1 MSQSNRIYTVKQIS
15 SIVDKS
21 ISHVRSRLK
30 KVGVKFIFDQISGQK
45 TKLYQFQFLPA
56 DWQKQINTHE
66 AKNKLQELG
75 IETEAK
81 YDPVSIEIG
90 AQCYANA
97 PEYNRRIFGKKATI
111 LHESDGMEYRDLK
124 DWVEYWNEN
133 HPNLKTSVRAI
144 MRYRKAVREYDMNVL
159 LGKYGTQK
167 GRTKVSD
174 DAFEKFKELFLVEG
188 GPSAKSC
195 WMAVVGLFCTSENI
209 KDFPKVDTFTRLL
222 KKEVGKSAIYY
233 ARNGYNK
240 WNRKYAGYLDRDY
253 DKISAGEVWV
263 SDHAQVDIAVSSSKN
278 GKPVFGWITSF
289 IDMKTSKALSCFFHE
304 EPPNSDHIFQAFF
317 LAAKEHGLPKYLYI
331 DNGKDYRCRDFAGGR
346 KHYRVE
352 IDEAKAKGML
362 LDLNVMPIFAKPYGA
377 QSKTIERW
385 HLKVKDLFSRNTVG
399 FRGGNVTERPEKL
412 VLEIKQEKI
421 IKFDVLNELL
431 QDFIFNFLNKFPSN
445 GKGTNGKAPDD
456 AWNLENPVKRMVSKE
471 ALKLFCSRTTKPLT
485 IGRNGVKHSQYK
497 ITYFAE
503 WMVPLK
509 GSKVYLRIAPDNV
522 NDAWVFSNDSDEYLG
537 NAQIKGLVHPVAESE
552 IDRAEL
558 REAIAEKN
566 RELKLVKTL
575 GYTTH
580 IPDVAERI
588 NAMKAGGKILHPDP
602 VPEPEQQIQQIL
614 PNSPIQ
620 QAITARKRME
630 EEGEHDLS
638 ALVRHSEIEDV
649 RWKLQETRGQFLHFE
664 SDRPA
669 KEEKIRKLETRLR
682 ELEAIAQ

>member
-1 MSQSNRIYTVKQIS
+1 MNQTES
-15 SIVDKS
+15 
-21 ISHVRSRLK
+21 
-30 KVGVKFIFDQISGQK
+30 KF
-45 TKLYQFQFLPA
+45 
-56 DWQKQINTHE
+56 
-66 AKNKLQELG
+66 
-75 IETEAK
+75 
-81 YDPVSIEIG
+81 DPVSIELR
-90 AQCYANA
+90 ALSYANA
-97 PEYNRRIFGKKATI
+97 PEYNRQIFDKKATI
-111 LHESDGMEYRDLK
+111 LHESDGLK
-124 DWVEYWNEN
+124 WRELEDWVAYWNKK
-133 HPNLKTSVRAI
+133 HPNLTTSAKTI
-144 MRYRKAVREYDMNVL
+144 MRDRKAVREHGMDVL
-159 LGKYGTQK
+159 LGKYGTNK

-174 DAFEKFKELFLVEG
+174 EAFEKFKGLYLVEG

-195 WMAVVGLFCTSENI
+195 WIGVVGLSDKSKD
-209 KDFPKVDTFTRLL
+209 KDFPTTQTFIRRLE
-222 KKEVGKSAIYY
+222 KEVGKSIIYNY
-233 ARNGYNK
+233 RNGYRK
-240 WNRKYAGYLDRDY
+240 WNRKYAGYIERDY

-263 SDHAQVDIAVSSSKN
+263 SDHAQVDIAATSCKN

-289 IDMKTSKALSCFFHE
+289 IDMKTTKTLSCFFHE

-352 IDEAKAKGML
+352 IDEVKAKGML

-385 HLKVKDLFSRNTVG
+385 HLKVKDMFSRNAVG

-412 VLEIKQEKI
+412 VLEIKQNKI
-421 IKFDVLNELL
+421 IKFDILNDLL
-431 QDFIFNFLNKFPSN
+431 QDFVFNFLNKLPSE
-445 GKGTNGKAPDD
+445 GKGTKGKSPNDV
-456 AWNLENPVKRMVSKE
+456 WNLENPVKRMVSNE

-497 ITYFAE
+497 VTYFEE

-537 NAQIKGLVHPVAESE
+537 NAHIKGLIHPVAESK

-566 RELKLVKTL
+566 RELKLIKTL

-580 IPDVAERI
+580 VPDVAERI
-588 NAMKAGGKILHPDP
+588 NGMKAALPILHPDP
-602 VPEPEQQIQQIL
+602 IPKPEQHIQQIL
-614 PNSPIQ
+614 PNSPMQ
-620 QAITARKRME
+620 QAITARKRIE
-630 EEGEHDLS
+630 EEGKYDLS
-638 ALVRHSEIEDV
+638 TLVNYAEIKDI
-649 RWKLQETRGQFLHFE
+649 RFKLKETEGQFLHFE

-669 KEEKIRKLETRLR
+669 KEEKIRKYKTRLR
-682 ELEAIAQ
+682 ELGATAQ